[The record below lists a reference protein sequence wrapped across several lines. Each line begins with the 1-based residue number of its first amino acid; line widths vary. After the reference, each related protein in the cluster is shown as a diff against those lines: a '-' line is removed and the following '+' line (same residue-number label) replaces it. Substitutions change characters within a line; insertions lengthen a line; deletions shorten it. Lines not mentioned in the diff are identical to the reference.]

1 MDQIA
6 WPGAHPAFFTSLARG
21 FRLRCPRCG
30 HGALLRGAY
39 GFRMRREC
47 PVCGLDYFR
56 EPGYY
61 VGAMIINYG
70 ITVVLIV
77 GAYLIST
84 FMREVWHTSSDWKI
98 LAWMG
103 ASIVISLSIVPLS
116 RSLWLA
122 IDYWVEPWANKTQ
135 AK

>member
-1 MDQIA
+1 MSESFPTDGRTTFIE
-6 WPGAHPAFFTSLARG
+6 SLRRG

-30 HGALLRGAY
+30 LGRLVQGV
-39 GFRMRREC
+39 FRMRREC

-77 GAYLIST
+77 ATYLLAGL
-84 FMREVWHTSSDWKI
+84 MPMKWHSSPDLKI
-98 LAWMG
+98 LVWIA
-103 ASIVISLSIVPLS
+103 ASIIVSLCLVPLS

-122 IDYWVEPWANKTQ
+122 VDYWVEPWTEKV
-135 AK
+135 